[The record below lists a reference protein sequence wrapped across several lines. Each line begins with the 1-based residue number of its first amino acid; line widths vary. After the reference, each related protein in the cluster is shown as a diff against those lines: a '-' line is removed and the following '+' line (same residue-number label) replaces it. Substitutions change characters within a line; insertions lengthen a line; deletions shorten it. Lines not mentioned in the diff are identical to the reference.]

1 MKKKVVAEALRM
13 IVLLIA
19 LALVACMQVGCAG
32 FDKKLKSFLGGKDS
46 GDLTSQQEERPKS
59 STPRFSDQENYSAG
73 MNRQYKRM
81 NRQKLEEE
89 SDLSA
94 NAGSLWVMEGQKP
107 YLFAQNTARQIGDY
121 LNVKI
126 EGNPKQQLQSKAK
139 VIQKLL
145 EKLDRDS
152 FFRAPSSAPAQNT
165 AGNQNANAQA
175 QAPAGAPTQAG
186 PAGANAN
193 AQANNQQAPT
203 PGAQADNKTD
213 APFAVQD
220 VPTRVVETL
229 KDGSYRVK
237 GNQTFMIGKKEYKVI
252 VTGVVKPEDFNDE
265 GISAS
270 KLLDAQYDIVST
282 RKAATL

>member
-1 MKKKVVAEALRM
+1 MKKKVVVEALRM

-46 GDLTSQQEERPKS
+46 GDVTAQAEERPKS

-73 MNRQYKRM
+73 ANRQYKRM

-145 EKLDRDS
+145 DKLDRDS
-152 FFRAPSSAPAQNT
+152 FFRAPAATPGQNT
-165 AGNQNANAQA
+165 AGAQGANAQA
-175 QAPAGAPTQAG
+175 AATPAGAQQPA

-193 AQANNQQAPT
+193 AQANNQQTAAS
-203 PGAQADNKTD
+203 AQQPDAKAE